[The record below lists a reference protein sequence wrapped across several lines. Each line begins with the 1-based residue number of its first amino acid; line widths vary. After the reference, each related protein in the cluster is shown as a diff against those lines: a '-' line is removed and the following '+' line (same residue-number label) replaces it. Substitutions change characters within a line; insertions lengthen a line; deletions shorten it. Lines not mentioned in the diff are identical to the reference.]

1 MLGKHGSAH
10 ATTPLAWNVCFS
22 CPQCLLGNLNFF
34 KAKKAW
40 DCQLDSQ
47 PPFPSSSWRECSSD
61 SEMQQPC
68 SHKTH
73 EPQEKLA
80 PPGPPEVAL
89 NDHDWFRLV
98 SKPRVRQPRNDWS
111 CKWAIQAK
119 TTEREFSGRLQR
131 RQLLVLKRWR
141 LDLSFSLA
149 LDVMAL
155 RNYYCHCASKAMT
168 RNPWELNHWVQLCLK
183 ATLPLNFQLNELM
196 HSFLYCSSQFE

>member
-10 ATTPLAWNVCFS
+10 ATPLAWNVCFS
-22 CPQCLLGNLNFF
+22 RPQCLLGNLNFF
-34 KAKKAW
+34 KAKQAW

-47 PPFPSSSWRECSSD
+47 PPFPSSSWRERSSD
-61 SEMQQPC
+61 SDMQQPC

-80 PPGPPEVAL
+80 LPGPLEVAL
-89 NDHDWFRLV
+89 NDHDCFRNPGYANQGVTGHANGQFRL
-98 SKPRVRQPRNDWS
+98 RQQRG
-111 CKWAIQAK
+111 
-119 TTEREFSGRLQR
+119 FSGRLQR

-168 RNPWELNHWVQLCLK
+168 RNPWELNHWIQLCLK
-183 ATLPLNFQLNELM
+183 ATLPLNFQLNKLM